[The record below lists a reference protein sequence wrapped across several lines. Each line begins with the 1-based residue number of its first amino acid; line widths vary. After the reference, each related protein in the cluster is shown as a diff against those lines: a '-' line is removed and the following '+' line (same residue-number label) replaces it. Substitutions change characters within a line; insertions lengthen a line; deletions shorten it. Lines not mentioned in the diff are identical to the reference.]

1 MNTPET
7 FDFKFYEWE
16 EKLKDKPFLKQPFG
30 DVWEVY
36 TWGEVGQ
43 YARKLATG
51 LKSLGLRENAHI
63 GLVSKNCREWI
74 IADLAIMMA
83 GYISVPFFP
92 NLTSKEINTLLTFG
106 DVDLLI
112 AGKVEDWEE
121 QKQGVPE
128 GIPIIAFPNY
138 SGHSK
143 ITEGHQWFDFINQ
156 FEPLQTPHVP
166 KLSDV
171 WTIIFTSGTTGNP
184 KGVVLDYLA
193 NSRTELITLNSNEL
207 QIDFNGNNS
216 FFSYLPLNHIAERV
230 VVEFTAFRFGG
241 TMSFA
246 ESMDTFAKNLQ
257 DTQPT
262 VFFAV
267 PRIWTKFQM
276 GILSKVPQEKLTKL
290 LKIPILS
297 WALKNKFKKTLGLSK
312 ARAIVSGAAPLQESL
327 RAWFRKIGILITNG
341 YGMTEN
347 CAITTHLEPYM
358 MGKAGSVGIAQ
369 PEVELKIDSETSE
382 ILMRGPFVM
391 KEYYKQPELTA
402 EVIKDGW
409 LHTGDQGHLD
419 DEGFLFITGRVKDI
433 FKTSKGKYIE
443 PLVLESYFA
452 DIIDFEQICVA
463 GVGLSQPICLCV
475 LSEVGKVKTREEIK
489 ANLSDFLEKVN
500 LQLDGYKKIS
510 TLIIVKDS
518 WTVEN
523 GLTTPTLKIKR
534 NNIDK
539 MYEGNYSTWHQ
550 DVATVIFEGN

>member
-1 MNTPET
+1 MNSPET

-128 GIPIIAFPNY
+128 GMPIIAFPNY

-143 ITEGHQWFDFINQ
+143 ITEGNQWFDFINQ

-193 NSRTELITLNSNEL
+193 NSRTELITLKSNEL

-290 LKIPILS
+290 LKIPLLS
-297 WALKNKFKKTLGLSK
+297 WVLKNKFKKTLGLSK

-327 RAWFRKIGILITNG
+327 RAWYRKIGILITNG

-419 DEGFLFITGRVKDI
+419 EEGFLFITGRVKDI

-463 GVGLSQPICLCV
+463 GLGLPQPILLAV
-475 LSEVGKVKTREEIK
+475 LSEVGLAKPQEEIK
-489 ANLSDFLEKVN
+489 AYFKDFLEKVN
-500 LQLDGYKKIS
+500 AQLAGYKKIS
-510 TLIIVKDS
+510 TLIIVKDT

-550 DVATVIFEGN
+550 DGATVIFEG

>member
-1 MNTPET
+1 
-7 FDFKFYEWE
+7 
-16 EKLKDKPFLKQPFG
+16 
-30 DVWEVY
+30 
-36 TWGEVGQ
+36 
-43 YARKLATG
+43 
-51 LKSLGLRENAHI
+51 
-63 GLVSKNCREWI
+63 
-74 IADLAIMMA
+74 
-83 GYISVPFFP
+83 
-92 NLTSKEINTLLTFG
+92 
-106 DVDLLI
+106 
-112 AGKVEDWEE
+112 
-121 QKQGVPE
+121 
-128 GIPIIAFPNY
+128 
-138 SGHSK
+138 
-143 ITEGHQWFDFINQ
+143 
-156 FEPLQTPHVP
+156 
-166 KLSDV
+166 LSDV

-290 LKIPILS
+290 LKIPLLS
-297 WALKNKFKKTLGLSK
+297 WVLKNKFKKTLGLSK

-327 RAWFRKIGILITNG
+327 RAWYRKIGILITNG

-419 DEGFLFITGRVKDI
+419 EEGFLFITGRVKDI

-463 GVGLSQPICLCV
+463 GLGLPQPILLAV
-475 LSEVGKVKTREEIK
+475 LSEVGLAKPQEEIK
-489 ANLSDFLEKVN
+489 AYLKDFLEKVN
-500 LQLDGYKKIS
+500 AQLAGYKKIS
-510 TLIIVKDS
+510 TLIIVKDT

-534 NNIDK
+534 NNVDK
-539 MYEGNYSTWHQ
+539 MYEGNFSTWHQ
-550 DVATVIFEGN
+550 DEATVIFEG

>member
-193 NSRTELITLNSNEL
+193 NSRTELITLKSNEL

-290 LKIPILS
+290 LKIPLLS
-297 WALKNKFKKTLGLSK
+297 WVLKNKFKKTLGLSK

-327 RAWFRKIGILITNG
+327 RAWYRKIGILITNG

-419 DEGFLFITGRVKDI
+419 EEGFLFITGRVKDI

-463 GVGLSQPICLCV
+463 GLGLPQPILLAV
-475 LSEVGKVKTREEIK
+475 LSEVGLAKPQEEIK
-489 ANLSDFLEKVN
+489 AYLKGFLEKVN
-500 LQLDGYKKIS
+500 SQLAGYKKIS
-510 TLIIVKDS
+510 TIIIVKDT

-523 GLTTPTLKIKR
+523 RLTTPTLKIKR
-534 NNIDK
+534 NNVDK
-539 MYEGNYSTWHQ
+539 MYEGNYSNWHQ
-550 DVATVIFEGN
+550 DEANVIFEG